1 MVKRKTLKKTE
12 ALQKMKSMKNNV
24 CLEEMHFS
32 FNQVLKECKLL
43 DYRESKESLKDEME
57 NI

>member
-1 MVKRKTLKKTE
+1 
-12 ALQKMKSMKNNV
+12 MKNMKNNV

-43 DYRESKESLKDEME
+43 DYRESNESLKDEME